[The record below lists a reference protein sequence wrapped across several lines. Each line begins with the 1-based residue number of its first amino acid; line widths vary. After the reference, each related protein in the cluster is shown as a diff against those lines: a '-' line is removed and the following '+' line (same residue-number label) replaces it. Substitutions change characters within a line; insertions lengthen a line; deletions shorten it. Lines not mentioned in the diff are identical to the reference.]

1 VQPKNSEYT
10 DTQNPKWGTLY
21 CIGTGPGDPELIT
34 LKAWR
39 LLQAAPLI
47 CVPRNA
53 ASGNTQALE
62 IVRQYV
68 DENRQQI
75 EFLDFPMVRD
85 AAKLAAAW
93 DSAMQTVAKLLAEG
107 RDVVFPVLGDPLLYG
122 TFNYLLERVA
132 ESYPAIKI
140 VVVPGITSIGAA
152 TATAL
157 LPLCEAEERVAIL
170 PALYQDNPAQF
181 RQSLHEY
188 DTVVL
193 MKVGSALERLLPL
206 LEAEGRLEKAF
217 FVERLGMSGERIV
230 RGAEIAELRNSKLH
244 YFSLLIVK
252 K

>member
-1 VQPKNSEYT
+1 VQHQDFEN
-10 DTQNPKWGTLY
+10 TQKTTWGTLY

-39 LLQAAPLI
+39 LLQAAPTI

-53 ASGNTQALE
+53 ASGNTQALD

-68 DENRQQI
+68 DESRQQI

-85 AAKLAAAW
+85 ATKLAAAW
-93 DSAMQTVAKLLAEG
+93 DNAMQTVAKLLASG
-107 RDVVFPVLGDPLLYG
+107 SDVVFPVLGDPLLYG

-132 ESYPAIKI
+132 KFYPDIKV

-170 PALYQDNPAQF
+170 PALYQDDPAQL

-193 MKVGSALERLLPL
+193 MKVGNTLERLLPL
-206 LEAEGRLEKAF
+206 LEAEGRLEKAVY
-217 FVERLGMSGERIV
+217 VERLGMSGERIV
-230 RGAEIAELRNSKLH
+230 RGAAIAELRHTTLH
-244 YFSLLIVK
+244 YFSLLIIK